1 LVQGG
6 PAHTEMEGNRPGWV
20 AEGC

>member
-1 LVQGG
+1 VQGG

-20 AEGC
+20 AEDC

>member
-1 LVQGG
+1 VQGG